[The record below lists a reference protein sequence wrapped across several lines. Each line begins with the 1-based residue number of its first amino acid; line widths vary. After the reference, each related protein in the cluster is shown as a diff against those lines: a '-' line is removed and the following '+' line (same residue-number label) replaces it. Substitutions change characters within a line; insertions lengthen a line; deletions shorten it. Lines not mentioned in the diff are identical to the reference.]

1 MAWRHVAPSLLD
13 FFWYSLILE
22 SIREPHWSSKALSP
36 TVFMIFMLVL
46 IWWEFWVFWLSMRLQ
61 SQSLFLVSPSAR
73 GKSQVSRCIARSH
86 APFADY
92 QQQWQWLAGRA
103 PEDTENC
110 RESWKEIQ
118 WSKTYSEILW
128 KGLSAYCQSER
139 SVKPRSRFSGRPAR
153 FPAPGFAGFA
163 TGNYWQLLEAIP
175 LLNRLRA
182 SNMLKPQWSC
192 WVSTRNR
199 SQWNHLHTHIY
210 IYNFI

>member
-1 MAWRHVAPSLLD
+1 MVKVWGMFLRFTSEQCRWIQWEWLGELLWPPLVVSLHLAAGVSEWMAWRHVGPSLLD

-22 SIREPHWSSKALSP
+22 SIREPGHSSSKALSP

-103 PEDTENC
+103 PEDTENY
-110 RESWKEIQ
+110 REPWKEIQ
-118 WSKTYSEILW
+118 NI
-128 KGLSAYCQSER
+128 
-139 SVKPRSRFSGRPAR
+139 
-153 FPAPGFAGFA
+153 
-163 TGNYWQLLEAIP
+163 
-175 LLNRLRA
+175 
-182 SNMLKPQWSC
+182 
-192 WVSTRNR
+192 
-199 SQWNHLHTHIY
+199 
-210 IYNFI
+210 